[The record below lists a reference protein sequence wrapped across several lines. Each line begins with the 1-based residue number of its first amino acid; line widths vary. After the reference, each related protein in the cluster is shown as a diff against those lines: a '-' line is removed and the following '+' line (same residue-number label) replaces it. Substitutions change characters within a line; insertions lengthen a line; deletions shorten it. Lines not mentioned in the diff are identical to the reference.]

1 MLCETFSLTLSSIA
15 STNGDLLGFIFLT
28 LLPIRNPQNKYKT
41 KTVKP
46 LHEVSCCHQDPARS
60 LPTHS
65 LLCHFKKK
73 TKEIPLI
80 EDISKFPILKIKS
93 KIKIQKGKTSL
104 KIEAQLRN
112 SLKIDLS
119 SSLKT
124 QRSELISSLTGWFA
138 VIRYLISDDKQ
149 AVDSW
154 LQVCLSLFVSRQIME
169 ITLISDST
177 RYNLLRLFISLH
189 FNSFTRILYLEKLFE
204 MNRLCLSFYLF

>member
-1 MLCETFSLTLSSIA
+1 M
-15 STNGDLLGFIFLT
+15 
-28 LLPIRNPQNKYKT
+28 KYRVAT
-41 KTVKP
+41 K
-46 LHEVSCCHQDPARS
+46 
-60 LPTHS
+60 
-65 LLCHFKKK
+65 
-73 TKEIPLI
+73 IPLEAFLWQPLI
-80 EDISKFPILKIKS
+80 GDISKFPILKIKS

-138 VIRYLISDDKQ
+138 VVSYLISDDKQ
-149 AVDSW
+149 AVDSR

-189 FNSFTRILYLEKLFE
+189 FNRFTRILYLEKLFE
-204 MNRLCLSFYLF
+204 MNRLCLNFYLF